1 MEPTATEKER
11 QKAIQDAKKALSG
24 YAQNKIMY
32 EDTKEA
38 IINGAAAKAV
48 ENGNSP
54 FINVNLQGAVQEL
67 MEGLSMTGGQISSV
81 MTTVGDSLVGMIIP
95 PDMPVSAGPGS
106 NTDLPKQKDDWW
118 NAWKNAF
125 GMKLKKSTFH
135 R

>member
-1 MEPTATEKER
+1 MKQIETIK
-11 QKAIQDAKKALSG
+11 SG
-24 YAQNKIMY
+24 KNFS
-32 EDTKEA
+32 
-38 IINGAAAKAV
+38 AV
-48 ENGNSP
+48 
-54 FINVNLQGAVQEL
+54 
-67 MEGLSMTGGQISSV
+67 SV
-81 MTTVGDSLVGMIIP
+81 GKMTTVGDSLVGMIIP

>member
-1 MEPTATEKER
+1 
-11 QKAIQDAKKALSG
+11 
-24 YAQNKIMY
+24 MY

-67 MEGLSMTGGQISSV
+67 MEGLSMTGAQISSV